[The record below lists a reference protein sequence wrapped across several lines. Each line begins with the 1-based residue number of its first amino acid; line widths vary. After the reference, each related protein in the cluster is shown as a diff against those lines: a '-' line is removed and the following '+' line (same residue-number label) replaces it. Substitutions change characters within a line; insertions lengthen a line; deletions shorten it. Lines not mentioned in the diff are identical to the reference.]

1 MAAVH
6 TPYSVIFPA
15 MLVYLQTAVRNFK
28 GFRTSATIT
37 IRNNHQEI
45 RLTDPENFFDGD
57 IENPLG
63 PVINPGRTPESS

>member
-1 MAAVH
+1 MALVH
-6 TPYSVIFPA
+6 RQNSEIFPA
-15 MLVYLQTAVRNFK
+15 ILMYLESVVRNFK
-28 GFRTSATIT
+28 GFKTSATIT
-37 IRNNHQEI
+37 ISNDHQEI